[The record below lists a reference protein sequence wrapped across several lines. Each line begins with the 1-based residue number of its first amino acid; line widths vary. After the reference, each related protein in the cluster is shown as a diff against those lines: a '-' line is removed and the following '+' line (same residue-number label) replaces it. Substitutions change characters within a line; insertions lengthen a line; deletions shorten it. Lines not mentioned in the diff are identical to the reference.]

1 MPPKA
6 KEKGTGWSLFSARR
20 PKVAKLGEESTMYF
34 NEKLKRWV
42 ERGKEGEVQQEDG
55 PAAPPTIA
63 ALPTGPTVA
72 SAKRA
77 LSQRYV
83 LQNNL
88 SVSSSA
94 NSLNGEASSAMVP
107 ANSGLLLPA
116 ASSTPPLIP
125 PRFFMPAQAPVP
137 DAAATADTASSG
149 PTFFMPSE
157 QTGGAEETN
166 KPIEQPQGHFNTTDA
181 MLMAMDGKQ
190 DASDMH
196 ANGSANG
203 TAQQLYEVD
212 TSTTADSGYMGS
224 AQEGTATDT
233 SQGGTA
239 QYAAPAAKPHPAA
252 PPPAIGCHDSISKSA
267 AQQLKSKGKD
277 LLGALTAFVPAPSV
291 LAAPD
296 GLLASLMGA
305 EDGLDFEGVMHPG
318 GTHKLD
324 GPLPWELPDPLKHS
338 DQFISICSNWQK
350 HNPGRSGE
358 RLQVH

>member
-1 MPPKA
+1 MEPVLSSEA
-6 KEKGTGWSLFSARR
+6 QGGQARR
-20 PKVAKLGEESTMYF
+20 GVH
-34 NEKLKRWV
+34 
-42 ERGKEGEVQQEDG
+42 D
-55 PAAPPTIA
+55 
-63 ALPTGPTVA
+63 
-72 SAKRA
+72 
-77 LSQRYV
+77 V
-83 LQNNL
+83 LQREVEALGGARQGGRGAAGGWPCGSTNNC
-88 SVSSSA
+88 SA
-94 NSLNGEASSAMVP
+94 PYRANRCECQARPQP
-107 ANSGLLLPA
+107 ALRAPKQPLP
-116 ASSTPPLIP
+116 SSTPPLIP

-157 QTGGAEETN
+157 QTGDAEETN

-252 PPPAIGCHDSISKSA
+252 PPPANGCHDSISKSA
-267 AQQLKSKGKD
+267 AQQLKSKGKE

-350 HNPGRSGE
+350 HNPGRWGE